1 MKFGKYLGHRIA
13 ASKWWRPAPA
23 AWFQAPP
30 FNHHFTCSRADLLR
44 PVFCPF
50 WSRVLCPESGKQ
62 PVGVLSESG
71 EHWLPFMFKRVV
83 QLTRGSVGTRSQ
95 VCRLKV
101 SLKVGDQS
109 KKASLLAGN
118 PPLCGDLFYLFHVAQ
133 VNPGKTP
140 PIPCLGKQTWLRAT
154 GEQGR
159 RHRASDAWG
168 KGPWVEEYNKIP
180 KALRIWVALS
190 GK

>member
-1 MKFGKYLGHRIA
+1 
-13 ASKWWRPAPA
+13 
-23 AWFQAPP
+23 
-30 FNHHFTCSRADLLR
+30 
-44 PVFCPF
+44 
-50 WSRVLCPESGKQ
+50 
-62 PVGVLSESG
+62 
-71 EHWLPFMFKRVV
+71 MFKRVV
-83 QLTRGSVGTRSQ
+83 QLTRGSVSTRSQ
-95 VCRLKV
+95 VCRVKV
-101 SLKVGDQS
+101 SLKVGAQS

-118 PPLCGDLFYLFHVAQ
+118 PPLCGYLFYFFHVAQ

-159 RHRASDAWG
+159 RHRGSDAWG
-168 KGPWVEEYNKIP
+168 RGPRAEEYNRIP